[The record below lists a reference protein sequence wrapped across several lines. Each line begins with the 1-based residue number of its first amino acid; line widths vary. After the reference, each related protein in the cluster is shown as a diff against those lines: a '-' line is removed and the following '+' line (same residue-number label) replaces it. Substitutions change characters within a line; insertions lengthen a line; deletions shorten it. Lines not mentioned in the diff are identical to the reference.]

1 MIYFK
6 GMCAASKESILYLL
20 KDSSHPKAVVLMV
33 GGAEEA
39 TYCIPNTYRI
49 ILKRR
54 KGFVR
59 LALETG

>member
-1 MIYFK
+1 
-6 GMCAASKESILYLL
+6 
-20 KDSSHPKAVVLMV
+20 MV

-39 TYCIPNTYRI
+39 LYARPGSGEL

-59 LALETG
+59 IALQVLSQLL